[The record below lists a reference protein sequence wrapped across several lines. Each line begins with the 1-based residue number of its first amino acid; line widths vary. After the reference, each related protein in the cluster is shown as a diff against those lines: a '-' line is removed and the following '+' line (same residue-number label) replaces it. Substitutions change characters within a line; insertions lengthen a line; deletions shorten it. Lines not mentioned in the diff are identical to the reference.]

1 MNKDARYTIVS
12 HLEALMKDGSI
23 KPEVVPSLIRFLDDA
38 TSENN
43 EKIIKVLVEKI
54 QDWEEAMG
62 EDDKSLYTLG
72 IRQAVD
78 ILRGN
83 LPTHSKEYKPLDEED
98 FRPQE
103 ELKDF

>member
-12 HLEALMKDGSI
+12 HLEALMRDGSI
-23 KPEVVPSLIRFLDDA
+23 KPEVVPSLIKFLDDA

-43 EKIIKVLVEKI
+43 EKLIKALVEKI
-54 QDWEEAMG
+54 KDWEEAMG

-78 ILRGN
+78 VLRGDS
-83 LPTHSKEYKPLDEED
+83 PAHAKEYKPLDEED
-98 FRPQE
+98 FRPKE
-103 ELKDF
+103 ETKDF

>member
-12 HLEALMKDGSI
+12 HLEALMRDGSI
-23 KPEVVPSLIRFLDDA
+23 KPEVVPSLIRFIDDA

-43 EKIIKVLVEKI
+43 EKLIKTLVQKI
-54 QDWEEAMG
+54 QNWEDTMG

-78 ILRGN
+78 ILRGDS
-83 LPTHSKEYKPLDEED
+83 PTHAKEYKPLDEED
-98 FRPQE
+98 FRPKE
-103 ELKDF
+103 ETKDF

>member
-1 MNKDARYTIVS
+1 MNKDARYTIVA

-23 KPEVVPSLIRFLDDA
+23 KPEVVPSLIRFIDDA

-43 EKIIKVLVEKI
+43 ETLIKALVQKI
-54 QDWEEAMG
+54 QDWEDTMG

-78 ILRGN
+78 VLRGDS
-83 LPTHSKEYKPLDEED
+83 PTHAKEYKPLDEED
-98 FRPQE
+98 FRPKE
-103 ELKDF
+103 ETKDF